1 VRTKGTKHISTAIT
15 HFSLGLTLLKTCKP
29 TETLEA
35 VALLTKAGKILRRV
49 AAEDDPRLLAY
60 AQTLERAQAALACAV
75 KNIFASVILSVAGK
89 IHPEILRLM
98 WVMADMQT
106 LKFFN
111 LVGDEDDIGSECF
124 KWSRAS
130 MFSYNRNATGL
141 AVAYA
146 SAIHT
151 HLSVHGTAH
160 PTSATSICP

>member
-1 VRTKGTKHISTAIT
+1 MRTKGTKHISTAIT

-111 LVGDEDDIGSECF
+111 LVGDEDDIGS
-124 KWSRAS
+124 
-130 MFSYNRNATGL
+130 ATRSVSSGVVL
-141 AVAYA
+141 AH
-146 SAIHT
+146 SAIIGMRLACRCIRFSNT
-151 HLSVHGTAH
+151 HSFVGTWR
-160 PTSATSICP
+160 C